1 MMHNNKT
8 LYQGAEAVERINS
21 PLWLLLDS
29 RHSGGIETHVLE
41 LAAGLKQYNINVQV
55 VFLNN
60 YGTHPL
66 RVALQD
72 KQIETISLDGSIRS
86 LWNEIR
92 KTSPVLIH
100 THGYKAGIF
109 GRLCAR
115 LSSTPVVSTY
125 HSGERHYGKLALY
138 NLVDRYSAGLANKVY
153 VVSPQIGQHLKVDAD
168 IVKNF
173 IATKT
178 LEISKGKQVAFVG
191 RLSHE
196 KGPDIYLQLA
206 RCFPNE
212 SFHIYGTG
220 TLEPALKKSA
230 SNNVHFHGQQ
240 DNMSSVWSEIGLLVM
255 PSRFEGLPMA
265 ALEAMGRG
273 IPVMAFDVGA
283 LSHLIKSNENGWL
296 VEPTKIEPLSQYF
309 QQWLEMNPSKK
320 EQYKH
325 AAQSTIKQR
334 FSTQVVMPELI
345 HSYQK
350 ISKLEISHNAD
361 LDI

>member
-92 KTSPVLIH
+92 KKSPVLIH

-115 LSSTPVVSTY
+115 LTSTPVVSTY
-125 HSGERHYGKLALY
+125 HSGERLYGKLALS
-138 NLVDRYSAGLANKVY
+138 NLLDRYSAGLANKVY
-153 VVSPQIGQHLKVDAD
+153 VVSPQIGQRLKVDAD

-191 RLSHE
+191 CEQGSW
-196 KGPDIYLQLA
+196 
-206 RCFPNE
+206 
-212 SFHIYGTG
+212 
-220 TLEPALKKSA
+220 
-230 SNNVHFHGQQ
+230 SNT
-240 DNMSSVWSEIGLLVM
+240 SL
-255 PSRFEGLPMA
+255 
-265 ALEAMGRG
+265 
-273 IPVMAFDVGA
+273 
-283 LSHLIKSNENGWL
+283 
-296 VEPTKIEPLSQYF
+296 
-309 QQWLEMNPSKK
+309 
-320 EQYKH
+320 
-325 AAQSTIKQR
+325 
-334 FSTQVVMPELI
+334 
-345 HSYQK
+345 
-350 ISKLEISHNAD
+350 
-361 LDI
+361 